1 VQVVRLREGGSLGV
15 VEPDDEGYLVEQRD
29 REEYELDAPISGEHP
44 DEADDQVCHEADGIF
59 DSEGVQVGGAFEGGV
74 DDVGDEG
81 GGEKAEEPSAARE
94 EVVFVARVVKQ
105 VGRKEE
111 GAERVEEDCV
121 KGYEEIDGE
130 GPLRDEGETELP
142 PPEVDYRQKER
153 DCPSEMEEGDF
164 GSTRMLNEASESVE
178 EGRDA
183 KADDDGDDDP
193 YMRENVGARLRGG
206 HGEGFHLIGLASVMR
221 KNSNSVSDEV
231 AFRDCG
237 VDPRGVDL

>member
-1 VQVVRLREGGSLGV
+1 
-15 VEPDDEGYLVEQRD
+15 
-29 REEYELDAPISGEHP
+29 LDAPISGEHP

-74 DDVGDEG
+74 DDVGDER
-81 GGEKAEEPSAARE
+81 GGEKAEEPSATGE
-94 EVVFVARVVKQ
+94 KVIFVAGVVKQ
-105 VGRKEE
+105 VGGKEE